1 MEGVKN
7 MKIGLVP
14 MSAKP
19 YHAGHHMLVELAA
32 IAEITDEVKNL
43 QLPVNDEVIVFVSFS
58 SRGVRKVKD
67 PTDPRTLKQGARK
80 IEVPKKGETPVF
92 GSDMQYI
99 WNNLLKPNLKL
110 PSKVKIISPDDGAS
124 PAPVR
129 SIHEV
134 CGALKEAYDAGE
146 KTFQVPYSNISANV
160 EQTVINI
167 YSDDQDIVTNY
178 SDALMT
184 QQYGELWNNQGAPA
198 IRGVGV
204 PRTATVEI
212 SGTKMRKYL
221 CDGDLQSFG
230 NLLPPLPD
238 QVKNEIATIL
248 ADSASCGM
256 PLKKRN
262 EKNESVLR
270 AYIRNLLNS

>member
-1 MEGVKN
+1 

-32 IAEITDEVKNL
+32 IAEITDEVREL
-43 QLPVNDEVIVFVSFS
+43 ELPVNDEVVVFISFS
-58 SRGVRKVKD
+58 SRGVKKIKD
-67 PTDPRTLKQGARK
+67 PTDARTIKQGARK

-92 GSDMQYI
+92 GGDMKHI
-99 WNNLLKPNLKL
+99 WNTLLKPNLKL
-110 PSKVKIISPDDGAS
+110 PSKVKLISPDDGAS

-134 CGALKEAYDAGE
+134 CEALKQAYDAGE
-146 KTFQVPYSNISANV
+146 ETFTVPFTGANAV
-160 EQTVINI
+160 VADTTINI
-167 YSDDQDIVTNY
+167 YSDDQDIKTNY

-184 QQYGELWNNQGAPA
+184 KQYGELWNNENGPT
-198 IRGVGV
+198 IKGVGV

-221 CDGDLQSFG
+221 CDGDLDSFSE
-230 NLLPPLPD
+230 LLPPLPD
-238 QVKNEIATIL
+238 NVRREIAQIL
-248 ADSASCGM
+248 SDSAVCGLPM
-256 PLKKRN
+256 SKRTQ
-262 EKNESVLR
+262 KNESLLR
-270 AYIRNLLNS
+270 SYIGLIISG

>member
-1 MEGVKN
+1 

-32 IAEITDEVKNL
+32 IAEITDEVKSL
-43 QLPVNDEVIVFVSFS
+43 ELPINDEVIVFVSFS
-58 SRGVRKVKD
+58 SRGVRKIKD
-67 PTDPRTLKQGARK
+67 PTDSRTIKQGARK

-99 WNNLLKPNLKL
+99 WNNLLKPNLQL
-110 PSKVKIISPDDGAS
+110 SSKVKIISPDDGAN

-134 CGALKEAYDAGE
+134 CGALKEAYDNGAE
-146 KTFQVPYSNISANV
+146 TFQVPYTNTTAVVN
-160 EQTVINI
+160 ETVINI
-167 YSDDQDIVTNY
+167 YSDDEDIVKNY
-178 SDALMT
+178 SEALMT
-184 QQYGELWNNQGAPA
+184 QQYGELWNNQEGPA

-204 PRTATVEI
+204 PRTATIEI

-221 CDGDLQSFG
+221 CDGDLDSFSA
-230 NLLPPLPD
+230 LLPPLPD
-238 QVKNEIATIL
+238 QIKTQIASIL
-248 ADSASCGM
+248 SDSAVCGL
-256 PLKKRN
+256 PLNKRN
-262 EKNESVLR
+262 QQNESILR
-270 AYIRNLLNS
+270 AYIRGLLTS